1 MATQT
6 LSSRDP
12 PGRSSTISNVSER
25 KRKKCSNENKNNTDT
40 DDYSRRKENL
50 LNRFENMFDRENGD
64 QEKLTFDQVFGNL
77 IARSMSKIPEGDEK
91 DELNIDI
98 QKLILNVKK
107 HVTV

>member
-1 MATQT
+1 
-6 LSSRDP
+6 
-12 PGRSSTISNVSER
+12 
-25 KRKKCSNENKNNTDT
+25 
-40 DDYSRRKENL
+40 
-50 LNRFENMFDRENGD
+50 MFDRENGD